1 MIDLRDSQYYYSYCL
16 ILSFK
21 LEKQESKINSEIAMV
36 SRNNIFHLEKA
47 QCKDANNSVAVSSNN
62 SSQGRL
68 LIADESTLSRY
79 VAARHDLPI
88 SQSLLKR
95 GFKLS
100 IIKRCWEDQL
110 RLKRKCKLYST
121 LISKESETY
130 YDYYFR

>member
-1 MIDLRDSQYYYSYCL
+1 MVFRNDIFYS
-16 ILSFK
+16 
-21 LEKQESKINSEIAMV
+21 
-36 SRNNIFHLEKA
+36 EKA
-47 QCKDANNSVAVSSNN
+47 QCKDANNSLAVTGNN
-62 SSQGRL
+62 SRQGGL

-110 RLKRKCKLYST
+110 RLKRKFNLCST
-121 LISKESETY
+121 
-130 YDYYFR
+130 